1 MTQANDRG
9 FTILELLFA
18 ILVGGLLA
26 LSLARLMESAGRV
39 GDATRSGADQRALE
53 WTVERVLGR
62 ALEEAGAGMPSAPNL
77 GGVGVKAATRGD
89 GTPADTL
96 VVLRGDG
103 DALTVAARPCPGAV
117 PNCIALVGDQHARL
131 AAGDVLVVGTRASGL
146 SAFQVAAAPGVFFA
160 PCAGDCPERLVCPV
174 TPGPAQ
180 SFLRVVGS
188 VRQPGG
194 LASAAPCPNAFFA
207 DGSRCEEV
215 AQPVAVGVRQEPACR
230 ASGPTTAFTE
240 VRVADRTEALGFPPP
255 PVALVRGGAGG
266 TPRVRA
272 VRVRASRFWVRAGPA
287 GDTVLVRQNGLV
299 GSGEWRAPVVV
310 AGPVEGLRVETLHA
324 GTWRAGAGVSAPELV
339 PSAGNPN
346 YAWHAA
352 PAASGLEAGSAFV
365 RGHHTVSA
373 VRVRYLYRA
382 ATAGHGLPAAHE
394 AWMTVATRALLQ
406 GGTGDVR

>member
-1 MTQANDRG
+1 MKRLDRQG
-9 FTILELLFA
+9 FTILELLFT
-18 ILVGGLLA
+18 ILVGGLFA
-26 LSLARLMESAGRV
+26 LSLAHLMDTAGRV
-39 GDATRSGADQRALE
+39 GEANRSGADARALE
-53 WTVERVLGR
+53 WTTERVLRR

-77 GGVGVKAATRGD
+77 GGVGVRTATRTD

-103 DALTVAARPCPGAV
+103 DALPVAARPCRAGV
-117 PNCIALVGDQHARL
+117 PDCIALVGDHRTRL
-131 AAGDVLVVGTRASGL
+131 AAGDVLVVGARGTGL
-146 SAFQVAAAPGVFFA
+146 AVFQVAEAPEVFYA

-194 LASAAPCPNAFFA
+194 ATSPGPCPHAFFP

-215 AQPVAVGVRQEPACR
+215 VQLVPAGVRQEPSCR
-230 ASGPTTAFTE
+230 ADGPPSAFTE
-240 VRVADRTEALGFPPP
+240 VHVVDRTVALGFPAPP
-255 PVALVRGGAGG
+255 ASLTRGGAGG

-272 VRVRASRFWVRAGPA
+272 VKVRASRFWVRATA
-287 GDTVLVRQNGLV
+287 GDSVLVRQNGLLA
-299 GSGEWRAPVVV
+299 SGEWRAAVGV
-310 AGPVEGLRVETLHA
+310 AGPVRGLRVETLHGGA
-324 GTWRAGAGVSAPELV
+324 WRAGAGVGAADLV
-339 PSAGNPN
+339 PSAGNAN
-346 YAWHAA
+346 YVWRGA
-352 PAASGLEAGSAFV
+352 PAASGLEPGAKFL

-382 ATAGHGLPAAHE
+382 ASAGHGLPAVHE
-394 AWMTVATRALLQ
+394 AWMVVPTPALLE